1 MAIKLTEEQ
10 LKFIN
15 SHVSRICDHSLV
27 GLSEHIIALP
37 FADSEKSEDAIPVI
51 VYTCMKCGRIYLY
64 DIKQVLSLM

>member
-51 VYTCMKCGRIYLY
+51 VRGFKYQTQQVDRFRRIP
-64 DIKQVLSLM
+64 DWVF